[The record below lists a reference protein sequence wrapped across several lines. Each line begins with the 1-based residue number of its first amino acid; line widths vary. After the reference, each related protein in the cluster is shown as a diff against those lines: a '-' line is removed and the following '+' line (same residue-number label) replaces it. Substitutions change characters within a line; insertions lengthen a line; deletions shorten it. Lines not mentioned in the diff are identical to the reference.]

1 MLDTLKH
8 PPVVPLPMLSRRD
21 IAGGAI
27 VLLTAV
33 ASVLAAPDLPGEMA
47 IHFDASGSPDR
58 YTDRSLALAFGPLV
72 GLALVVLFAALPRID
87 PLGENV
93 AEFRDAYD
101 AVAVTSV
108 ALIAYVHG
116 LMIAYNMDLAV
127 NVTVAIAPAI
137 AVLYYVVGVLLDRAE
152 RNWFVGLRTPW
163 TLSDERVWN
172 RTHDRVAPLFK
183 VAGVAALGAL
193 LDPSLAVYWLVA
205 PVLVASLAGVVYSF
219 VCYRRLNP
227 A

>member
-1 MLDTLKH
+1 
-8 PPVVPLPMLSRRD
+8 MLSRRD
-21 IAGGAI
+21 VAGGAI

-33 ASVLAAPDLPGEMA
+33 TSVLAAPDLPSEMA

-58 YTDRSLALAFGPLV
+58 YADRSLALAVGPLV
-72 GLALVVLFAALPRID
+72 GLGLVVLFAALPRID

-93 AEFRDAYD
+93 AEFQTAYD
-101 AVAVTSV
+101 TVAVATV

-116 LMIAYNMDLAV
+116 LVLAYNLDVAFD
-127 NVTVAIAPAI
+127 VTVAIAPAV
-137 AVLYYVVGVLLDRAE
+137 AAMYYLVGVLLERAE

-163 TLSDERVWN
+163 TLSDERVWD
-172 RTHDRVAPLFK
+172 RTHERVAPLFK
-183 VAGVAALGAL
+183 AAGVVALGAL
-193 LDPSLAVYWLVA
+193 LVPSLASYWLVT